1 MLIEDTVLLGGTME
15 CDFPASA
22 DAVTPAWLTDVLQC
36 KNILASGQ
44 SVTDIKV
51 CPVGAGFGQ
60 TGDSV
65 RLQLAYSDRDAA
77 QNAPASL
84 FAKFATS
91 DATRRAASKVIGLYQ
106 REINF
111 YRVLVKSVRVR
122 APTCYFADISSD
134 GEYFALLLEDFPDH
148 RAGDE
153 TVGLAVAEAELAID
167 LMTELHGP
175 YWGQMAK
182 VDVAPLQMPPRAKFA
197 AAWDEMVN
205 RFGDHVP
212 PRVRAVKDAY
222 LDAIDPL
229 QGWLFSQPST
239 LGHGDLRLDN
249 LLFGSGDRDPIVA
262 VDWQAVRPSKG
273 IRDFSYLVSHSM
285 AVDARRAHEHE
296 LLRRYTEQIGRFGV
310 SYSMTDAAE
319 DYRRAMLFDFCT
331 VIYIV
336 GININTHERAV
347 RRKNALMTRS
357 ITAMLDWDVFDLLSE
372 FR

>member
-1 MLIEDTVLLGGTME
+1 ME
-15 CDFPASA
+15 CHFPASV
-22 DAVTPAWLTDVLQC
+22 DAVNPAWLTDVLQR
-36 KNILASGQ
+36 KNILSSSQ
-44 SVTDIKV
+44 SVTDV
-51 CPVGAGFGQ
+51 QASPVGAGFGQ

-65 RLQLAYSDRDAA
+65 RLHLIYSDRDASRH
-77 QNAPASL
+77 APASL
-84 FAKFATS
+84 FAKFATG

-122 APTCYFADISSD
+122 APNCYFADISPD

-153 TVGLAVAEAELAID
+153 TVGLAVPEAELAID

-175 YWGQMAK
+175 YWGNMAK

-197 AAWDEMVN
+197 AAWDEMVT
-205 RFGDHVP
+205 RFGEYVP
-212 PRVRAVKDAY
+212 APVRAVKDAY
-222 LDAIDPL
+222 LDAIGPL
-229 QGWLFSQPST
+229 QEWLFSQPST

-249 LLFGSGDRDPIVA
+249 LLFGAVDRDPIVA

-285 AVDARRAHEHE
+285 AVDTRRAHEHE
-296 LLRRYTEQIGRFGV
+296 LLRRYTEKIGRFGIA
-310 SYSMTDAAE
+310 YSTADAAE
-319 DYRRAMLFDFCT
+319 DYRRAMLFDFLT

-347 RRKNALMTRS
+347 RRKNALMIRS
-357 ITAMLDWDVFDLLSE
+357 ITAMLDWDVFDLLPE